1 MLLNLLAELEGPI
14 VYSQVTQLMNTENEN
29 LFF

>member
-1 MLLNLLAELEGPI
+1 MLLHLLAELEGPI
-14 VYSQVTQLMNTENEN
+14 VYSQVTQVVNIENEN